1 MKSKNI
7 PKEINPS
14 KIIRW
19 VSRNNEIERN
29 GGGQFVS
36 MNRVYRDK
44 SKYNRNDNKKEFR
57 KNLDSFFYAKKF
69 GFLTFFTYLCKN

>member
-29 GGGQFVS
+29 GGCQFVS
-36 MNRVYRDK
+36 MNRVYKDK
-44 SKYNRNDNKKEFR
+44 SKYNRKDMKKELRRDLNSYFF
-57 KNLDSFFYAKKF
+57 KLNYASHQTLNL
-69 GFLTFFTYLCKN
+69 YL